1 MVGKDK
7 SILYKKINV
16 TNSMHIYHLLS
27 FYICRG
33 KKRWKSTVFE

>member
-1 MVGKDK
+1 MVEKDK

-16 TNSMHIYHLLS
+16 TNSMHIYHSLS
-27 FYICRG
+27 LYICRG